1 MTLHEQIKEEI
12 KNAMRAKDAL
22 RLEVLRGISTAFTNT
37 VVAERRP
44 PTELIDDKGAIAVLK
59 RLVKQRKDAI
69 EQFTNGG
76 RADLAEKEASE
87 LPIIEAFLPAMMS
100 EAEIEVIAKEVL
112 SEMGTIDKSKLGQ
125 ITGAIMK
132 RCGGN
137 ADGNVVK
144 SIIEKLVG

>member
-22 RLEVLRGISTAFTNT
+22 RLEVLRGISTAFTNA

-132 RCGGN
+132 RCAGN